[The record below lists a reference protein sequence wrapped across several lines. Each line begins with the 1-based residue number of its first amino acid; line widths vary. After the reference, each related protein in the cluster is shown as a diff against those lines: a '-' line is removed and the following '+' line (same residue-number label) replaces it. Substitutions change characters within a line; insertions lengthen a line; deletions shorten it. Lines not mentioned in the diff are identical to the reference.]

1 MSGLRSESTRR
12 IGGSSFAGGRPTS
25 STARLA
31 LVVWALGTALLV
43 VLDAFV
49 RDAPA
54 ARGDDLIYELMA
66 RDPLATHT
74 FPFAYRILVPW
85 LVWALPFETTLSF
98 SVLAWT
104 FSGAAGAVLLLLL
117 EHLGMPRRVSVPL
130 ALLLVVSPPLLV
142 NSIRQGRGID
152 PASVLVM
159 TAGALFIARR
169 QPRALAATV
178 LVGALNRE
186 AALFLVPWAYA
197 VWAERLIDR
206 RVLARV
212 AAVAAPAVV
221 AYATLRLAIP
231 TVGRE
236 SVPGYSGSLT
246 GRLDVVF
253 NRLGYL
259 PVEARRIFLSY
270 GPLWFVAP
278 LALRDFSFARRGL
291 VLVPLIV
298 ASMTFALDWGR
309 LVFIGAPLVYAASA
323 WVLRA
328 RPRLQVP
335 VLASWAALV
344 LVYAVY
350 MQLVGVDNIIA
361 TGPSPYPVR

>member
-1 MSGLRSESTRR
+1 M
-12 IGGSSFAGGRPTS
+12 
-25 STARLA
+25 A
-31 LVVWALGTALLV
+31 LLVWALGTALLIA
-43 VLDAFV
+43 LDALV

-54 ARGDDLIYELMA
+54 PRGDDLIYELMA
-66 RDPLATHT
+66 RDPLGTHT
-74 FPFAYRILVPW
+74 FPFAYRIAVPW
-85 LVWALPFETTLSF
+85 LVWALPFDTTVSF
-98 SVLAWT
+98 SVLAWVC
-104 FSGAAGAVLLLLL
+104 SGAAGAVLFLLL
-117 EHLGMPRRVSVPL
+117 EHFGTPRRLSVAL

-152 PASVLVM
+152 PASVLVL

-169 QPRALAATV
+169 QPRALAATM

-186 AALFLVPWAYA
+186 AALFLAPWAYA
-197 VWAERLIDR
+197 VWAERPIDR
-206 RVLARV
+206 RVLGRV
-212 AAVAAPAVV
+212 VAVAAPALV

-236 SVPGYSGSLT
+236 SVPGYSGSLA
-246 GRLDVVF
+246 GRLEVVV
-253 NRLGYL
+253 NRLGYF
-259 PVEARRIFLSY
+259 PVEARRIFMSY
-270 GPLWFVAP
+270 GPLWLVAP

-291 VLVPLIV
+291 VLVPLIL

-309 LVFIGAPLVYAASA
+309 LVFIGAPLVYVASA

-335 VLASWAALV
+335 VLASWAGLV
-344 LVYAVY
+344 LVYAIY